1 MTFRKQFIEDQ
12 FRGFE
17 ADHDSG
23 NNVIAIRVKKSD
35 KIIAS
40 WKIRDARNL
49 DAAIADAI
57 GTAIEQGIVPVG
69 TV

>member
-1 MTFRKQFIEDQ
+1 MTYRKQFIEDQ

-17 ADHDSG
+17 ADRDGG
-23 NNVIAIRVKKSD
+23 NNVVGIRVKKD
-35 KIIAS
+35 NEIIAS
-40 WKIRDARNL
+40 WKIRDARTL

-57 GTAIEQGIVPVG
+57 GTAIEHGIVPVG

>member
-1 MTFRKQFIEDQ
+1 MSYRKQFIEYQ

-17 ADHDSG
+17 ADRDSG
-23 NNVIAIRVKKSD
+23 NNIVAIRVKKD
-35 KIIAS
+35 DEIIAS
-40 WKIRDARNL
+40 WKIRDARNI

-57 GTAIEQGIVPVG
+57 SAAIEHGIVPAD

>member
-1 MTFRKQFIEDQ
+1 MSYRKQFIEDQ

-23 NNVIAIRVKKSD
+23 NNIVAIRVKKD
-35 KIIAS
+35 NEIIAS

-49 DAAIADAI
+49 DVVITDAI
-57 GTAIEQGIVPVG
+57 GTAIEHGVVPAG